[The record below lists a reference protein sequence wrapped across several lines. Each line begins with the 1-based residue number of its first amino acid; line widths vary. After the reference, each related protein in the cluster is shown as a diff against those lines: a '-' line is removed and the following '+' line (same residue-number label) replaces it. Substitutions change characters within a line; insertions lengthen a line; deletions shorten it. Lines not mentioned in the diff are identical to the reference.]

1 MRKKTTPLT
10 FTQIAG
16 LGAMVIANKLLERK
30 GDKQPEQISDK
41 EELDKKLLTVSLLYH
56 AIGIFYND

>member
-1 MRKKTTPLT
+1 M
-10 FTQIAG
+10 QIAS

-30 GDKQPEQISDK
+30 PDKQPEQISDK
-41 EELDKKLLTVSLLYH
+41 KELDKKLLTVSLLYN